1 VRIGLH
7 ICDISLVRR
16 VWLVVTFPNRTHSA
30 TNHFAPAGPRG
41 GFLQG
46 WWQWQCH
53 IMRSSSRS
61 VAIALAIQNV
71 ATADS
76 WTLQSVSVN
85 RPSLRTFSLQTGIVF
100 FGFTQPSEQHIT
112 DRMETRLNN
121 DCRGIFCF
129 AIADRK
135 LDQLS

>member
-1 VRIGLH
+1 LLPSRIERTQQRINSLQLAHEADFYKGGGNGSA
-7 ICDISLVRR
+7 ISCDPHPARLQLLWPSKMWQL
-16 VWLVVTFPNRTHSA
+16 LTPG
-30 TNHFAPAGPRG
+30 HFK
-41 GFLQG
+41 
-46 WWQWQCH
+46 
-53 IMRSSSRS
+53 
-61 VAIALAIQNV
+61 
-71 ATADS
+71 
-76 WTLQSVSVN
+76 SVSVN

-135 LDQLS
+135 LDQLSWPPDTRR

>member
-61 VAIALAIQNV
+61 VAIALQLL
-71 ATADS
+71 TPGHFK
-76 WTLQSVSVN
+76 SVSVN

-129 AIADRK
+129 AIADHK